1 MSSESPPTIND
12 TKDRYQFDDSEIK
25 NNISKMSDIDIYKV
39 VTSNSL
45 EGLARRIRYFKQL
58 NPDWTYL
65 GAMIY
70 SPEKTKISE
79 YRKNNTMGDLISVYD
94 DGNYRQTFVRATTTT
109 ATQQPQGG
117 SIRQNSRKIRLQRKK
132 RD

>member
-1 MSSESPPTIND
+1 MSSDSHPIINVE
-12 TKDRYQFDDSEIK
+12 TDRYQFDDSEIMK
-25 NNISKMSDIDIYKV
+25 NIFKMSDIDIYKV
-39 VTSNSL
+39 VTSDSL

-58 NPDWTYL
+58 NPDWMYL
-65 GAMIY
+65 GGMIY
-70 SPEKTKISE
+70 SPENTKQSKYRANNRMGNFIS
-79 YRKNNTMGDLISVYD
+79 ISD